1 MIKLGI
7 IVGPGQ
13 NVLVWDCDIFLG
25 EQRHLKVWSM
35 LCGTAHPISSC
46 ARLILY
52 LHVSPSQL
60 TVFGSRWLL
69 GRQPYASACTISEM
83 NMSIVEHEASKS
95 LSRKA
100 YGTQHGVGMERGG
113 DDELSGN
120 SVTRRDGS
128 VFCRRI
134 SATRTQAHR
143 RSASSTCDFL
153 KPHQPL

>member
-1 MIKLGI
+1 MSKEAWILYWDVMIKLGI

-46 ARLILY
+46 AKLILY

-83 NMSIVEHEASKS
+83 NMSIVDHEASKS
-95 LSRKA
+95 SITERLWDTARSR
-100 YGTQHGVGMERGG
+100 HGAWW
-113 DDELSGN
+113 
-120 SVTRRDGS
+120 RR
-128 VFCRRI
+128 
-134 SATRTQAHR
+134 
-143 RSASSTCDFL
+143 
-153 KPHQPL
+153 